1 MTIVLDYFFFNAHWL
16 FISYYLQVACL
27 FRLTFMYH
35 DESVLAK
42 MKQRRKLL
50 TVVNVAF
57 QLALLLYVSA
67 AILVDIYDTEHLTAD
82 IESGNNAFE
91 VLLSVFFATV
101 LTLAMNHI
109 QKCQKELQSSGIRPN
124 TLVMRLYAAC
134 WVVNALLEAI
144 LAAID
149 TSLRVKDTDSV
160 SSSVS
165 WCFTLAGSAVFICQS
180 CLETLIFWTY
190 LKFSSRLE
198 ERLVTEAI
206 GTLQSTMGSA
216 ET

>member
-1 MTIVLDYFFFNAHWL
+1 
-16 FISYYLQVACL
+16 
-27 FRLTFMYH
+27 MYH

-42 MKQRRKLL
+42 IKHRRKLL
-50 TVVNVAF
+50 TVVNVAV
-57 QLALLLYVSA
+57 QLTLLLYIA
-67 AILVDIYDTEHLTAD
+67 AVILIDIYDTKHLTAD

-91 VLLSVFFATV
+91 VLLSLFFATV
-101 LTLAMNHI
+101 LTLALNHI
-109 QKCQKELQSSGIRPN
+109 QKYQKELQSSGIRPN
-124 TLVMRLYAAC
+124 TLVMRLYTAL

-144 LAAID
+144 MAAID
-149 TSLRVKDTDSV
+149 TSLRVKDTDLV

-165 WCFTLAGSAVFICQS
+165 WCFSLTGSAGFICQS

-198 ERLVTEAI
+198 DRLVTEAI